1 MGKIYRQLN
10 RQLNRQTNRHANR
23 QIKVD
28 KLLLAFVDT
37 KLAGEIN
44 RCLVKYFNSWVTEVA
59 KYHAIK
65 TGPDS
70 PAPDFLHNLI
80 ELCLELPRQ
89 QIQLSYEASYRQI
102 CSQLAESVLKE
113 WCERYV
119 LAQSH
124 QYHDSQSIRSVKQ
137 YLVEDGEMF
146 NELFETYQYIE
157 QEIGESL
164 VTTETE
170 KGKAGANIIPI
181 TSHMNSIF
189 IKKHQFKKLFMEC
202 LESDLSSITEEIE
215 AIRCAHGDL
224 DVSEFFSLAQFKDVM
239 MFVKAQ

>member
-1 MGKIYRQLN
+1 MEKTYSQ
-10 RQLNRQTNRHANR
+10 ANS
-23 QIKVD
+23 QMNNQAKVD
-28 KLLLAFVDT
+28 KLLLAFGDT

-44 RCLVKYFNSWVTEVA
+44 HCLVKYFNSWVTEVA

-70 PAPDFLHNLI
+70 PAPDFLHKLI

-89 QIQLSYEASYRQI
+89 EIEQSLESSYRKT
-102 CSQLAESVLKE
+102 CSQLAESVLTE

-124 QYHDSQSIRSVKQ
+124 QYHDSQSILSVKQ

-146 NELFETYQYIE
+146 DELFETYQYIE
-157 QEIGESL
+157 QEIGQSL
-164 VTTETE
+164 VTAEVTTEVE
-170 KGKAGANIIPI
+170 KGKAGAKIIPI
-181 TSHMNSIF
+181 TCHMNSIF
-189 IKKHQFKKLFMEC
+189 VKKHQFKQLFMEC
-202 LESDLSSITEEIE
+202 LEADLSSITEEIE

-224 DVSEFFSLAQFKDVM
+224 DVSEFFSLAQFKEVVA
-239 MFVKAQ
+239 FVEA